1 MQQVITRTSEIIFSG
16 GILYV
21 KLFEGANIT
30 LKDVEEYYSFTSRIT
45 EGKKVPVLVD
55 GTASFTITDEARA
68 YSVEQANK
76 ARLATA
82 FITRSAATRMIANL
96 YIQFNKPQTP
106 VRMFTDT
113 ESAVKWLKTFR

>member
-1 MQQVITRTSEIIFSG
+1 M
-16 GILYV
+16 